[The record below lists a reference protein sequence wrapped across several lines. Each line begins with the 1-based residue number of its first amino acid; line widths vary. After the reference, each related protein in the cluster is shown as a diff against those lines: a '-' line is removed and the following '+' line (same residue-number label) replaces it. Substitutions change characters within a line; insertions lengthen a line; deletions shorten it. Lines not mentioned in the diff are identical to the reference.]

1 LISVYVIFFLIG
13 LFKTLRFVLDQV
25 SEYMV
30 KVVRD
35 IDAGASVRDAAKKL
49 DSLGIGS
56 LLVKKDGDYVGMVSE
71 TEITRQSVAKNLD
84 PNNTK
89 ISDILNPDIDY
100 NDQEETMSRAIAIM
114 REKRLRYLIVRDGK
128 TVAGILSVKD
138 LLAYYEKWF
147 QLIL

>member
-1 LISVYVIFFLIG
+1 M
-13 LFKTLRFVLDQV
+13 DQV
-25 SEYMV
+25 SEYIV

-35 IDAGASVRDAAKKL
+35 IDAGASVRDAAEKL
-49 DSLGIGS
+49 DSFGIGS
-56 LLVKKDGDYVGMVSE
+56 LLVKKDTDYVGIVTE
-71 TEITRQSVAKNLD
+71 QEITRQLVAKNLD

-89 ISDILNPDIDY
+89 ISGILNPDIDY

>member
-1 LISVYVIFFLIG
+1 M
-13 LFKTLRFVLDQV
+13 RFVLDQV

>member
-1 LISVYVIFFLIG
+1 M
-13 LFKTLRFVLDQV
+13 DQV

-56 LLVKKDGDYVGMVSE
+56 LLVKKDSDYVGMVSE

-100 NDQEETMSRAIAIM
+100 NDQEETMSRAIAII

>member
-1 LISVYVIFFLIG
+1 LISVYVIFLTG

-35 IDAGASVRDAAKKL
+35 IDAGASVRDEAKKL

-114 REKRLRYLIVRDGK
+114 KEKRLRYLIVRDGK
-128 TVAGILSVKD
+128 TVAGILSVND

>member
-1 LISVYVIFFLIG
+1 
-13 LFKTLRFVLDQV
+13 LRFVLDQV

>member
-1 LISVYVIFFLIG
+1 M
-13 LFKTLRFVLDQV
+13 DQV

-89 ISDILNPDIDY
+89 ISGILNPDIDY

-114 REKRLRYLIVRDGK
+114 REKRLRYLMVRDGK
-128 TVAGILSVKD
+128 TVAGILLVKD

>member
-1 LISVYVIFFLIG
+1 M
-13 LFKTLRFVLDQV
+13 RFVLDQV

-49 DSLGIGS
+49 DSLGTGS

-89 ISDILNPDIDY
+89 ISGILNPDIDY

>member
-1 LISVYVIFFLIG
+1 M
-13 LFKTLRFVLDQV
+13 RFVLDQV

-89 ISDILNPDIDY
+89 ISGILNPDIDY

>member
-1 LISVYVIFFLIG
+1 M
-13 LFKTLRFVLDQV
+13 RFVLDQV

-89 ISDILNPDIDY
+89 ISGILNPDIDY
-100 NDQEETMSRAIAIM
+100 NDQEETMSRALAIM

>member
-1 LISVYVIFFLIG
+1 LISVYVIFLIG
-13 LFKTLRFVLDQV
+13 FFKTLRFVLDQV

>member
-1 LISVYVIFFLIG
+1 M
-13 LFKTLRFVLDQV
+13 RFVLDQV

-35 IDAGASVRDAAKKL
+35 IDAGTSVRDA
-49 DSLGIGS
+49 
-56 LLVKKDGDYVGMVSE
+56 VKKDGDYVGMVSE

-89 ISDILNPDIDY
+89 ISGILNPDIDY

>member
-1 LISVYVIFFLIG
+1 M
-13 LFKTLRFVLDQV
+13 RFVLDQV

-89 ISDILNPDIDY
+89 ISGILNPDIDY

-138 LLAYYEKWF
+138 LLAYYEKWS

>member
-1 LISVYVIFFLIG
+1 M
-13 LFKTLRFVLDQV
+13 RFVLDQV

-89 ISDILNPDIDY
+89 ISGILNPDIDY

-114 REKRLRYLIVRDGK
+114 REKRLRYLMVRDGK

>member
-1 LISVYVIFFLIG
+1 M
-13 LFKTLRFVLDQV
+13 DQV
-25 SEYMV
+25 SEYIV

-89 ISDILNPDIDY
+89 ISGILNPDIDY

-128 TVAGILSVKD
+128 TVAGILLVKD

>member
-1 LISVYVIFFLIG
+1 MISVYVIFLIG

>member
-1 LISVYVIFFLIG
+1 M
-13 LFKTLRFVLDQV
+13 RFVLDRV

-89 ISDILNPDIDY
+89 ISDILNLDIDY
-100 NDQEETMSRAIAIM
+100 IDQEETMSRAIAIT

>member
-1 LISVYVIFFLIG
+1 
-13 LFKTLRFVLDQV
+13 LRFVLDQV

-71 TEITRQSVAKNLD
+71 TEITRKSVAKNLD

-89 ISDILNPDIDY
+89 ISDILNPNIDY
-100 NDQEETMSRAIAIM
+100 IDQEETMSHAIAIM

-128 TVAGILSVKD
+128 TVTGILSVKD

>member
-1 LISVYVIFFLIG
+1 M
-13 LFKTLRFVLDQV
+13 DQV

-100 NDQEETMSRAIAIM
+100 NDQEETMSHAIAIM

>member
-1 LISVYVIFFLIG
+1 MISVYVIFLTG

-35 IDAGASVRDAAKKL
+35 IDAGASVRDEAKKL

-114 REKRLRYLIVRDGK
+114 KEKRLRYLIVRDGK
-128 TVAGILSVKD
+128 TVAGILSVND